1 MRIFTSWGWLVGDG
15 EEKCK
20 VWGAGSVCARA
31 GAFGGGSMSDYHESV
46 SEKPGNL
53 WLWSFF
59 HVHSSC
65 HVESR
70 AALQG
75 KCVGLFPKPAGECQ
89 HRELLGK
96 HKEWKH
102 L

>member
-1 MRIFTSWGWLVGDG
+1 MQGLGCWECVCKSWGIW
-15 EEKCK
+15 
-20 VWGAGSVCARA
+20 
-31 GAFGGGSMSDYHESV
+31 GGSMSDYHESV